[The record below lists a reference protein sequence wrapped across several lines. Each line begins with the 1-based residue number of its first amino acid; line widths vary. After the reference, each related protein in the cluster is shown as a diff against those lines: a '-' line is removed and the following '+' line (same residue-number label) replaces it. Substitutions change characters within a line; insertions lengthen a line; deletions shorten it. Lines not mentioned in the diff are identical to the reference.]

1 MSRRWAALSD
11 LAFLGLLVAVLVLSA
26 GGHLVV
32 GDEETMFRVTQNLLA
47 GQGVAVGRET
57 LVVPAESY
65 PLFLPHAAESL
76 PTTSAVPG
84 RHGQL
89 YSKYGMGQSLLA
101 IPLYLLGILLAR
113 LSPVVSDAQGARLA
127 ASMLNPLALAGCGWL
142 VMRLGLA
149 LGYRLSTA
157 RWIALAALFA
167 SIAWP
172 YVKTFYPQPTMTFL
186 VLAAVYAAYR
196 WRQAAQQRWLWVLGL
211 ATAAII
217 LFRISGVII
226 IPVLGLYL
234 VLARS
239 ANGRGRAIMS
249 LGIGV
254 AVGLGLS
261 GAYNWQ
267 RFGSLFSTGYHEIAW
282 TTPFPLGLYGLLFS
296 PGKGILVYTP
306 MLILG
311 LGAWAVFFRRHRAEA
326 WLMAGLWLAW
336 LAFYA
341 PYNFWTGGFN
351 WGPRFLLPVL
361 PFGFL
366 PLGALL
372 EESQSRLVTALF
384 AILFAVGL
392 LIQTSAILVDH
403 SRYLYQVLADA
414 NQTRAYDKTVFQ
426 TDYSPLWQQ
435 WPVAVEL
442 IRAYTRPETWQ
453 AATNSLQALATSPA
467 ASDVP
472 NGRDLLTAEF
482 MRRNTPNFW
491 WLHARLLDPARPGP
505 LVLVAPWMILALAS
519 GWLLWY
525 ADRRLKHVWPQSR
538 G

>member
-1 MSRRWAALSD
+1 
-11 LAFLGLLVAVLVLSA
+11 
-26 GGHLVV
+26 
-32 GDEETMFRVTQNLLA
+32 
-47 GQGVAVGRET
+47 
-57 LVVPAESY
+57 
-65 PLFLPHAAESL
+65 
-76 PTTSAVPG
+76 
-84 RHGQL
+84 
-89 YSKYGMGQSLLA
+89 
-101 IPLYLLGILLAR
+101 
-113 LSPVVSDAQGARLA
+113 
-127 ASMLNPLALAGCGWL
+127 
-142 VMRLGLA
+142 
-149 LGYRLSTA
+149 
-157 RWIALAALFA
+157 
-167 SIAWP
+167 
-172 YVKTFYPQPTMTFL
+172 
-186 VLAAVYAAYR
+186 
-196 WRQAAQQRWLWVLGL
+196 
-211 ATAAII
+211 
-217 LFRISGVII
+217 
-226 IPVLGLYL
+226 
-234 VLARS
+234 
-239 ANGRGRAIMS
+239 MS

-261 GAYNWQ
+261 GAYNWR

-372 EESQSRLVTALF
+372 EESQTRLATALF
-384 AILFAVGL
+384 AIIFAVGL
-392 LIQTSAILVDH
+392 FIQTPAILVDH

-442 IRAYTRPETWQ
+442 IRAYARPQTWH
-453 AATNSLQALATSPA
+453 AAAKSLQVLAISPTP
-467 ASDVP
+467 SDVP

-482 MRRNTPNFW
+482 MRRNTPDFW
-491 WLHARLLDPARPGP
+491 WLHARLVDPACPGP
-505 LVLVAPWMILALAS
+505 MVLVVPWIVLALAS
-519 GWLLWY
+519 GWLLGF

-538 G
+538 D